1 MTVNCEYWLDGFC
14 QNHYYGGRP
23 SVGTCTMHCPEYK
36 VQQLTRDGQSVPEA
50 QINNRY
56 VTEEYE
62 KTVSEKSKGLGDT
75 VKKWIEVVSFGKI
88 KQKPDCGCKKRQDK
102 LNKLFPYKDKT
113 DVDAT

>member
-1 MTVNCEYWLDGFC
+1 
-14 QNHYYGGRP
+14 
-23 SVGTCTMHCPEYK
+23 MHCPEYK

-56 VTEEYE
+56 VTEKYE